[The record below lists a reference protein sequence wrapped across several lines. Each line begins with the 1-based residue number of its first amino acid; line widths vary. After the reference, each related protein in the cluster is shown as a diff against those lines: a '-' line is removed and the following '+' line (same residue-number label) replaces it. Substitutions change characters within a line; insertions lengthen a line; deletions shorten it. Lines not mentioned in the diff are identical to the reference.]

1 MIDYG
6 FNPKDFRILTYK
18 YLVKNG
24 LNPDDNSNWANNDE
38 ANSDW
43 TGQ

>member
-24 LNPDDNSNWANNDE
+24 LNPDDNANWANNDE